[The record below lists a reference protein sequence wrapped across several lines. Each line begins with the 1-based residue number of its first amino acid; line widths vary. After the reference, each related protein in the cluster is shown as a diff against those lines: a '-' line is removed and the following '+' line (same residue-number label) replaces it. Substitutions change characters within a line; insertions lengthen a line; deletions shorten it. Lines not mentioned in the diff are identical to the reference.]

1 MIVQSRHYLDMA
13 HVYGT
18 VLYKLIDPIRKH
30 RRPKE
35 AFEAVFF
42 EAQDERGV
50 PFIIV
55 SGVNRGPTPNGGE
68 WARSEELYPGPHG

>member
-1 MIVQSRHYLDMA
+1 
-13 HVYGT
+13 
-18 VLYKLIDPIRKH
+18 LIDPIRRH
-30 RRPKE
+30 RRPRE

-42 EAQDERGV
+42 EAQDERAV

-55 SGVNRGPTPNGGE
+55 SGVDRGPNPHGGE